1 MILKDHMHK
10 SFKVINNII
19 LIMTSKFEK
28 KLVIKKLTDDNY
40 KPDKRHKDLFEGL
53 AKIRKQNRQNK
64 FQDWLNSKNED
75 GFIIREILNKM
86 IKEITDVLSSDGY
99 VIKDQ
104 KAFRDYLASYIYNE
118 C

>member
-1 MILKDHMHK
+1 MHK
-10 SFKVINNII
+10 SFKVINSII
-19 LIMTSKFEK
+19 LIMTSKFDK

-40 KPDKRHKDLFEGL
+40 EPDKRHRDLFEGL
-53 AKIRKQNRQNK
+53 AKIRQQHKQNK

-75 GFIIREILNKM
+75 GILIKNILNKM
-86 IKEITDVLSSDGY
+86 IKEITSVLTEDGY
-99 VIKDQ
+99 IIKDK